1 MKMGIENSFRKIGK
15 FLVLICFLGSGFFLL
30 NGFTGS
36 AIMEISQRNSGLFGA
51 GLFFLGLAGLYFLS
65 RSKNQGKKI

>member
-1 MKMGIENSFRKIGK
+1 METKNNFGNGIGK
-15 FLVLICFLGSGFFLL
+15 FFVMVCFLSSGFFLL

-51 GLFFLGLAGLYFLS
+51 GLFFLGLAGLYFIS
-65 RSKNQGKKI
+65 RSKNTENKV